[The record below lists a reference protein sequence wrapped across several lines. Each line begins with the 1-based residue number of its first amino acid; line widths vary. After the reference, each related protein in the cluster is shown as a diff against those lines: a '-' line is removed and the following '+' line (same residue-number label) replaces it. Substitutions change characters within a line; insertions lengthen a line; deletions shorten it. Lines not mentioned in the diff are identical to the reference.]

1 MCMPLKPHVVCGSAH
16 LNGLKTDQGSAFCH
30 EAPGEPSQVPLDV
43 SPFFKLYFQV
53 KFHILSPKKSNFISP
68 EG

>member
-1 MCMPLKPHVVCGSAH
+1 MPPKPHVVRGCAH
-16 LNGLKTDQGSAFCH
+16 LNGLKTDQGSAFGH

-43 SPFFKLYFQV
+43 SPFLKLFLQV
-53 KFHILSPKKSNFISP
+53 KFHILSPKKSNFIST